1 MNMHVSVCEGIH
13 KPLPT
18 LLIIRNVNDNTLLNV
33 IKNIHEPQNLCI
45 ITTQIDIVDKL
56 NMRIT
61 IEDNI

>member
-1 MNMHVSVCEGIH
+1 MNMHMNVCEGIH

-18 LLIIRNVNDNTLLNV
+18 LLITRNVNDNTLLNI
-33 IKNIHEPQNLCI
+33 IKTYINHKI

-56 NMRIT
+56 NMRII